1 MKEEPV
7 YFCAC
12 ANEFIYLKVPVS
24 CVAENWNCMFSR
36 LHSKLMGQPRLRRK
50 FRQGQLRIAF
60 AGGGIK
66 ELQELLDIVSYSDA
80 ANLMRAIRAKSARPN
95 KRGKC
100 FVQDYIEFFGLDIAR
115 YVVINQL
122 EAVK

>member
-1 MKEEPV
+1 MTPERR
-7 YFCAC
+7 
-12 ANEFIYLKVPVS
+12 
-24 CVAENWNCMFSR
+24 AE
-36 LHSKLMGQPRLRRK
+36 
-50 FRQGQLRIAF
+50 IF
-60 AGGGIK
+60 ARDVIGIK

-95 KRGKC
+95 RRGKC